1 MKRIILLVSGIILL
15 FTNNSYSQK
24 SFTTYYEMRDFM
36 QSSSGAF
43 KFGLYG
49 FDNPAILNYNQSSL
63 DMLGIISSQEN
74 IIGFKRWGLFTGL
87 GGTGFGV
94 MSRFYDGKP
103 AYDYRISQ
111 SFGSRTF
118 GMGISYGWSN
128 SHGLKYG
135 FGDMMQVGMLIRPN
149 GNLSLAFNHAF
160 SLMNS
165 NAETVAEI
173 AIRPFTDYPMTF
185 FVDASLFDDK
195 NLSDLNYSGG
205 LSWEFAPGVRA
216 NGRYFRDEIYSLG
229 VDISFGRYGVGY
241 NQVSNSS
248 DGFAQSAVG
257 LRMFGNDRTF
267 TDDVLSDDM
276 FVALDLSGSIK
287 YQRNRWFDDSMTL
300 IDLLYLID
308 ESIKDEFIKG
318 MVVNLTNFSA
328 NKSMTWEIRNKLLEF
343 KNSGKTIVAYIDR
356 ASIDLYH
363 LASVADKII
372 IDEMG
377 YLSIKGYAS
386 GRSYY
391 KRMFDNLGVGFEEL
405 RYFKYKSAFEDYTRT
420 EMSEGEREQRQAL
433 IDSWYESTREEICSS
448 RKISI
453 SDFDRIVDSKI
464 GYFPSDAIAEKLA
477 DEMGRWMDMEKK
489 ISKDYRIAGVVP
501 IGYRQYLEEPID
513 DQWGAPKKRIAIY
526 YLTGVCDMDEGIKAR
541 EAAETIKWILESPYY
556 SALIL
561 RVDSPGGDAMASDYI
576 SKLLS
581 ERKDKIKIVNVKNFR
596 LDHSI
601 WASFFSFEKDVKPVI
616 VTQGMVAASG
626 GYWLSMNADEIVA
639 SPFTVTG
646 SIGVIGAWIYDKGL
660 QDTLGIGYDM
670 IKRGKY
676 SDMGQSYTLPI
687 IPIGLPLRNLTPD
700 ELDQRTI
707 EIMALYDKFITLVT
721 EGREISKDN
730 VEVVAQGRIWTGVDA
745 KKIGLVDKIGGLDDA
760 IKVAKEKAGI
770 KEGERYTIDEFPA
783 PKMFDL
789 IPFISNMVGINVE
802 KTKQEINT
810 LDFLL
815 QNNGKPMPMLSI
827 DYWDIIK

>member
-1 MKRIILLVSGIILL
+1 MKRIILLITGLVLIS
-15 FTNNSYSQK
+15 TYNSFSQK

-36 QSSSGAF
+36 QASSGAF

-118 GMGISYGWSN
+118 GMGVSYGWTN
-128 SHGLKYG
+128 NHGKKYG

-149 GNLSLAFNHAF
+149 GNLSLAFNYGF

-165 NAETVAEI
+165 HAETVAEI

-195 NLSDLNYSGG
+195 NLSELNYSGG
-205 LSWEFAPGVRA
+205 LSWEFAPGIRA
-216 NGRYFRDEIYSLG
+216 NGRYFSDEIYSLG
-229 VDISFGRYGVGY
+229 VDISFGRYGMGY

-248 DGFAQSAVG
+248 DGFVQSAIG

-276 FVALDLSGSIK
+276 FVALDLSGTIK

-308 ESIKDEFIKG
+308 ESTKDKYIKG

-328 NKSMTWEIRNKLLEF
+328 NKSMIWEIRNKLLEF

-377 YLSIKGYAS
+377 YLSIQGYAS

-405 RYFKYKSAFEDYTRT
+405 RFFKYKSAVEDYTRT

-433 IDSWYESTREEICSS
+433 IDSWYENTRDEICKS
-448 RKISI
+448 RRISQ

-477 DEMGRWMDMEKK
+477 DEMGRWMDMQKK
-489 ISKDYRIAGVVP
+489 TSKDYKIAGVVP
-501 IGYRQYLEEPID
+501 IGYRQYLQEPID
-513 DQWGAPKKRIAIY
+513 DQWGAPKKKIAIY

-541 EAAETIKWILESPYY
+541 EAAETIKWILEKSSY

-576 SKLLS
+576 SKLL
-581 ERKDKIKIVNVKNFR
+581 RKREDNVKVVSF
-596 LDHSI
+596 SSGGTS
-601 WASFFSFEKDVKPVI
+601 WSSFFSFKKEVKPVI

-646 SIGVIGAWIYDKGL
+646 SIGVIGAWVYDKGL
-660 QDTLGIGYDM
+660 KDTLGINYDM

-687 IPIGLPLRNLTPD
+687 IPIGLPIRNMTDD
-700 ELDQRTI
+700 EFDQRTI
-707 EIMALYDKFITLVT
+707 EIIALYDKFITLVA

-730 VEVVAQGRIWTGVDA
+730 VENVAQGRIWTGTDA
-745 KKIGLVDKIGGLDDA
+745 LKNGLVDKIGGLDDA
-760 IKVAKEKAGI
+760 IQLAKEKAGI
-770 KEGERYTIDEFPA
+770 KKGERYTIDEFPT

-789 IPFISNMVGINVE
+789 IPFISNMVGINIE
-802 KTKQEINT
+802 KTKQEITT

-827 DYWDIIK
+827 DYWDIVK